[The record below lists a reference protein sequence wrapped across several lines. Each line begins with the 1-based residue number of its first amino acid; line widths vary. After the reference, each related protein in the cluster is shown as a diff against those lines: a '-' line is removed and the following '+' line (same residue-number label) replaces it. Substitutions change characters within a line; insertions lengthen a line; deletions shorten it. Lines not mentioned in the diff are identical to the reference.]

1 MRIPVV
7 IEQGEAGFSAYAPDV
22 PGCVAAASTREETL
36 ELMRGALEM
45 HLRGLME
52 DGEQLPDTPTS
63 VEILEV
69 SAA

>member
-1 MRIPVV
+1 MKISVV
-7 IEQGEAGFSAYAPDV
+7 IEQGQSGFSAYAPDV
-22 PGCVAAASTREETL
+22 PGCVAAASTRQETL

-45 HLRGLME
+45 HLRGLRE
-52 DGEQLPDTPTS
+52 DGEPVPDTSTS